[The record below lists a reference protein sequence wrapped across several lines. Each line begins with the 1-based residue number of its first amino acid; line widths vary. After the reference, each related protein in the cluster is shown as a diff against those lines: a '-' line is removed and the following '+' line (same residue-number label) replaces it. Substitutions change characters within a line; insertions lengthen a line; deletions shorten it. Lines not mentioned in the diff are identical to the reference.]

1 MLHPHR
7 SYNFSAGPATLP
19 LSVLQKAQEQLLSYG
34 ETGAS
39 VMEIS
44 HRSQTFLDILDSA
57 RSRLRSLLAIP
68 ENYQVLFLQ
77 GGARLQFS
85 MIPMNLLESSDELAD
100 YVITGSWSQKAHQ
113 EALKE
118 ATANIVWDGATHGY
132 DRLPPWDQLA
142 FNPSARYAYIVS
154 NETIQGVQFQS
165 CPSTA
170 PLPLVCDASSDL
182 LYRPLHLEQYGLLY
196 ACAQKN
202 LGPAGVTVV
211 IIRDDLLERSSDR
224 LPGYLNY
231 RLHAEQNSLYN
242 TPPTFA
248 IYLLDLVCQSIQ
260 ETHGNLDSLHQLN
273 QQKADLLYQI
283 LDNHPDFYSGHA
295 KPDSRSLMNV
305 TFQVPSEDLLNRFV
319 TEATEAGLANL
330 RGHRSVG
337 GVRASIYN
345 AMPLDGVKDLAEFM
359 INFKNRNA

>member
-1 MLHPHR
+1 
-7 SYNFSAGPATLP
+7 
-19 LSVLQKAQEQLLSYG
+19 
-34 ETGAS
+34 
-39 VMEIS
+39 
-44 HRSQTFLDILDSA
+44 
-57 RSRLRSLLAIP
+57 
-68 ENYQVLFLQ
+68 
-77 GGARLQFS
+77 
-85 MIPMNLLESSDELAD
+85 MIPMNLLESSDDIAD

-118 ATANIVWDGATHGY
+118 ATANVVWDGATHDY
-132 DRLPPWDQLA
+132 DRLPQWDQLV

-154 NETIQGVQFQS
+154 NETIEGVQYQA

-182 LYRPLHLEQYGLLY
+182 LYRPLRLEQYGLLY

-211 IIRDDLLERSSDR
+211 IIRDDLLQRSSDR

-231 RLHAEQNSLYN
+231 RLHAEHNSLYN

-273 QQKADLLYQI
+273 QKKAGLLYQI
-283 LDNHPDFYSGHA
+283 LDDHPDFYTGHA
-295 KPDSRSLMNV
+295 QSDSRSLMNV
-305 TFQVPSEDLLNRFV
+305 TFQVPSEDLLDRFIQ
-319 TEATEAGLANL
+319 EATEAGLANL
-330 RGHRSVG
+330 KGHRSVG

-345 AMPLDGVKDLAEFM
+345 AMPLDGVNALAEFM
-359 INFKNRNA
+359 IDFRNRNT